1 MLSGL
6 PILILASAQAATAP
20 PPDQPVNPGAVPCQ
34 NSSPSNDKD
43 EVVICVERQEGYRLN
58 PDLREAEREM
68 KRKKLRRP
76 ERFADTSRCSV
87 GPQGCVNSGVPI
99 LGIALTA
106 VEIARRAA
114 TGGNVGEVFVTEP
127 QTSEYEI
134 YQALKR
140 ERDAKRAAADAAAA
154 PKSKA
159 YRDLEAEAAQGE
171 TAPADEAEPIG

>member
-6 PILILASAQAATAP
+6 PILILASAQAAAAP
-20 PPDQPVNPGAVPCQ
+20 PPDRPANPGAVPCQ
-34 NSSPSNDKD
+34 NSYPTGDKD
-43 EVVICVERQEGYRLN
+43 EIVICVERQEGYRIN

-76 ERFADTSRCSV
+76 ERFVDRSQCSV
-87 GPQGCVNSGVPI
+87 GPQGCVNTGVPI

-106 VEIARRAA
+106 IEIAKRAS

-140 ERDAKRAAADAAAA
+140 ERDAKRAAAEAAAA
-154 PKSKA
+154 PKSDT
-159 YRDLEAEAAQGE
+159 YRDREAEAAKE
-171 TAPADEAEPIG
+171 ASESADEGSPIG